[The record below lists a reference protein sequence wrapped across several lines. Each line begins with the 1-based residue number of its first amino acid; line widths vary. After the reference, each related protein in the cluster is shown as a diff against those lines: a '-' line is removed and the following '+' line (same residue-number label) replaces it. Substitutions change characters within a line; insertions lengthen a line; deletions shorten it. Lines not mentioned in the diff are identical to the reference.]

1 MNYLTDYRK
10 YLLLIAAI
18 CFTVIAYIDF
28 DWLLKQIG
36 FQLYGILIQV
46 IVLVYYFKKNHEQEM
61 LEKKYNGEATFSTM
75 ISRFVK
81 GRQVEIF
88 YIAFVTAIGT
98 LGLHIPIVYDNIPK
112 IFVLLNQF
120 IPSIPLIEIDT
131 NFVDAFIIIFIT
143 YFNWK
148 KKLDVMVKFDNDPE
162 RVSLR
167 KSNDTLNLN
176 REI

>member
-1 MNYLTDYRK
+1 MNYLTDYKK
-10 YLLLIAAI
+10 YLLLIAVI
-18 CFTVIAYIDF
+18 CFIVVAYIDF

-88 YIAFVTAIGT
+88 YIAIVTAIGT
-98 LGLHIPIVYDNIPK
+98 LGLHIPIVYD
-112 IFVLLNQF
+112 
-120 IPSIPLIEIDT
+120 
-131 NFVDAFIIIFIT
+131 
-143 YFNWK
+143 
-148 KKLDVMVKFDNDPE
+148 
-162 RVSLR
+162 
-167 KSNDTLNLN
+167 
-176 REI
+176 